1 MEEHFLDGGGEAELP
16 REEKGVPGVKELVQ
30 IEATTCVI
38 LSTEMP
44 ASAIAERAVEM
55 ASARPTTRKR
65 SDMASI
71 EGAVGSEMVHQK
83 KLPLSEL

>member
-1 MEEHFLDGGGEAELP
+1 MEEHFLDGGAEAELP
-16 REEKGVPGVKELVQ
+16 REEKVVPGVEELK

-44 ASAIAERAVEM
+44 ASAIAERALEM
-55 ASARPTTRKR
+55 ASARSTTRKR